1 VREDAWHSNFPVRLS
16 NEVSGGALTVLETVN
31 AVGTGP
37 PLHRHHKTEV
47 FRVLDGEY
55 LYEVDGRRFRA
66 VTGDVASVPVGAAH
80 TFTNISSGPARQ
92 LVMML
97 PAMDARRFFTE
108 LGELMAR
115 GRPDMATLNA
125 FGARGVLS
133 FWGLRFTRRSDRSR
147 RLIMGLRWSRR
158 VFQSL

>member
-1 VREDAWHSNFPVRLS
+1 MGFDFFQSHAGESTLEIPAMGLELSVRLS
-16 NEVSGGALTVLETVN
+16 NDVSGGALTVLETVN

-66 VTGDVASVPVGAAH
+66 VTGDVVSVPVGAAH

-92 LVMML
+92 LVIML

-115 GRPDMATLNA
+115 AGQT
-125 FGARGVLS
+125 
-133 FWGLRFTRRSDRSR
+133 
-147 RLIMGLRWSRR
+147 
-158 VFQSL
+158 

>member
-1 VREDAWHSNFPVRLS
+1 MAFEFSQSHFGESKVEIPAMGLELSVRLS

-37 PLHRHHKTEV
+37 PLHRHHETEV
-47 FRVLDGEY
+47 FRVLEGEY
-55 LYEVDGRRFRA
+55 LYEVAGRRFRA
-66 VTGDVASVPVGAAH
+66 VTGDVVSVPSGAAH
-80 TFTNISSGPARQ
+80 TFTNTSGGPARQ

-97 PAMDARRFFTE
+97 PAMDALRFFSE

-125 FGARGVLS
+125 FGAPWGVEFL
-133 FWGLRFTRRSDRSR
+133 GPP
-147 RLIMGLRWSRR
+147 IHAEK
-158 VFQSL
+158 